1 MQRSYKISIF
11 SVSIEQHHMEILQG
25 CIVDEVPHKWED
37 IGIAL
42 GFSVNKLEGIK
53 SSAKEYEQCS
63 LKLFSEWIRNAH
75 GTGDKPRTFGSLL
88 DVLVDRS
95 CKPEADALKKQLFKK
110 GSGQF
115 INKQ

>member
-1 MQRSYKISIF
+1 
-11 SVSIEQHHMEILQG
+11 MEILQG
-25 CIVDEVPHKWED
+25 CIIDDVPHKWKD

-42 GFSVNKLEGIK
+42 GFSVTKLEGIK
-53 SSAKEYEQCS
+53 SSAKENEECL
-63 LKLFSEWIRNAH
+63 LKLFSEWIRNAR

-95 CKPEADALKKQLFKK
+95 CKPEADALKEQLFKK